1 MQRGLE
7 TMHDDL
13 ADQLENLRRRMRGT
27 GHTYEDVAIDAC
39 REIIMSK
46 AATMFINEA
55 LSAREVLR
63 ETAQPLLPAP
73 APLQHQPHYDYVPP
87 IDQRTH
93 ENNPNNWPRVANDW
107 PHQRTRVA

>member
-1 MQRGLE
+1 
-7 TMHDDL
+7 MHDDL

-73 APLQHQPHYDYVPP
+73 VQEPAGVRYHPQYGEIPD
-87 IDQRTH
+87 I
-93 ENNPNNWPRVANDW
+93 ENRYSADLPRFMNGRQRVA
-107 PHQRTRVA
+107 